1 MMLQHVSLLKK
12 KIIKVIFNDV
22 QEVFYIKKKFL
33 LCQQKVEKKVDE
45 GMKSF

>member
-1 MMLQHVSLLKK
+1 MMLHVSLLKK

-22 QEVFYIKKKFL
+22 QEVFYIKKSFFFVK
-33 LCQQKVEKKVDE
+33 KVEKKVDE

>member
-33 LCQQKVEKKVDE
+33 L
-45 GMKSF
+45 

>member
-1 MMLQHVSLLKK
+1 MMLHVSLLKK
-12 KIIKVIFNDV
+12 KIIKVIYNDV
-22 QEVFYIKKKFL
+22 QKVFYIKKKFL

>member
-1 MMLQHVSLLKK
+1 MMLHVSLLKK

-33 LCQQKVEKKVDE
+33 LCQKKLKRKLMRE
-45 GMKSF
+45 